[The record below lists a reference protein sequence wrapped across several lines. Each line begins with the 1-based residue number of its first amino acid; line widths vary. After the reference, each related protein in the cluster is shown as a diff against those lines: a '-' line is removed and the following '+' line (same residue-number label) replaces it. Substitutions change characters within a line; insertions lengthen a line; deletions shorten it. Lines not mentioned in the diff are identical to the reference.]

1 MNTDTFKTFSQ
12 TLDDVAR
19 VIKLKVWKELEKF
32 RTEDFPFV
40 QVVEHG
46 EPTDWDAY
54 LCKPTQMR
62 LIVLVL
68 ALENYGSYV
77 ILTPEGELFTCPAYS
92 EGFPH
97 WSKRKP
103 ATHRSWLKYATVIE
117 QRFFELNRNELQKQ
131 RPYIQTDTK
140 TVEGINNS

>member
-1 MNTDTFKTFSQ
+1 MKTTSTKTFSQ
-12 TLDDVAR
+12 TLDDVAS
-19 VIKLKVWKELEKF
+19 VIKSKVWEELDKI
-32 RTEDFPFV
+32 RTEDFLLV

-68 ALENYGSYV
+68 ALENHGSYV

-97 WSKRKP
+97 WLKRKSAP
-103 ATHRSWLKYATVIE
+103 QKYWLKYALVIE
-117 QRFFELNRNELQKQ
+117 QKFSEISWNTLQKQ
-131 RPYIQTDTK
+131 
-140 TVEGINNS
+140 

>member
-1 MNTDTFKTFSQ
+1 VDTNTWKTFSQ

-19 VIKLKVWKELEKF
+19 VIKLKIWEELEKF
-32 RTEDFPFV
+32 RTEDFPYI

-46 EPTDWDAY
+46 EPTDWNAY
-54 LCKPTQMR
+54 LCKPIRMR

-68 ALENYGSYV
+68 ALDNHGSYV

-97 WSKRKP
+97 WSKRRSEPQK
-103 ATHRSWLKYATVIE
+103 SWLKYALVIE
-117 QRFFELNRNELQKQ
+117 QKLSETSWNGLRR
-131 RPYIQTDTK
+131 
-140 TVEGINNS
+140 

>member
-1 MNTDTFKTFSQ
+1 VDTNTLRTFAQ
-12 TLDDVAR
+12 TLDEAAK
-19 VIKLKVWKELEKF
+19 VIASKVWDELDKAETK
-32 RTEDFPFV
+32 DFPFI

-46 EPTDWDAY
+46 EPTDWNAY
-54 LCKPTQMR
+54 LCKPTRMR

-77 ILTPEGELFTCPAYS
+77 ILTPAGELFTCPAYS

-103 ATHRSWLKYATVIE
+103 AAHRSWLKYATVIE
-117 QRFFELNRNELQKQ
+117 QRFFELSRNELQKQ
-131 RPYIQTDTK
+131 
-140 TVEGINNS
+140 